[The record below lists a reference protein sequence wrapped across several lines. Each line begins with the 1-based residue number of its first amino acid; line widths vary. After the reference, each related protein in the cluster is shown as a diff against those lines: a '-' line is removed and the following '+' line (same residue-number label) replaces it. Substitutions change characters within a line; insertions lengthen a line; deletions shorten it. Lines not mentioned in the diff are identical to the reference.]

1 MITISIVDLTLVL
14 GFSVFLFVI
23 ISTIFKDKKHR
34 QELAERLDAYD
45 YEWNLR
51 IGLINREIDMLEKV
65 INMMNTKKDESL

>member
-51 IGLINREIDMLEKV
+51 SGLISREIDMPEKV